1 VDAVVIRRTP
11 VDLLRGGF
19 GEVLRTWVAA
29 GGTLVVSGGP
39 EPGPARRAALED
51 LFPLSPEPRS
61 GAEASGEG
69 RADSP
74 RARERRFGRGRLIEL
89 DFDAADAA
97 DSDLEWLT
105 DRMLEGRPDSALAP
119 VVADRN
125 PDRPARNLLRAPLYD
140 FPPRWLVAVF
150 AAALIAAAAAVRP
163 LARRS
168 PLSRIGARSFGRA
181 RLAIPLLSAALGLF
195 GSALAAL
202 VFEIFSPAPD
212 LLVLD
217 TRHLTGLGGTGMA
230 IEQRETAV
238 IAARRVPF
246 ELTIARN
253 FHPLPDLEPRRGI
266 AGQAGLRIIEGP
278 AATWET
284 QSAQS
289 VSATRLDTRLLIRDE
304 SYVVYFGPAS
314 RESYLIEAAAI
325 RDGERYLPVP
335 IGEPESEVFR
345 DGASAPSLA
354 SALGMDQSAPRVR
367 ALASAAGRERGEGL
381 NELPYLLAVAEEREP
396 DAHVAATE
404 ADTRL
409 ESFVLMTIPGI
420 RSAGREEVR

>member
-1 VDAVVIRRTP
+1 
-11 VDLLRGGF
+11 
-19 GEVLRTWVAA
+19 
-29 GGTLVVSGGP
+29 
-39 EPGPARRAALED
+39 
-51 LFPLSPEPRS
+51 
-61 GAEASGEG
+61 
-69 RADSP
+69 
-74 RARERRFGRGRLIEL
+74 
-89 DFDAADAA
+89 
-97 DSDLEWLT
+97 
-105 DRMLEGRPDSALAP
+105 

-217 TRHLTGLGGTGMA
+217 TRHLTGLGETGVA

-246 ELTIARN
+246 ELTIARG

-266 AGQAGLRIIEGP
+266 SGQARLRIIEGP